1 MAVRQVGVLFSPPLK
16 DDPWIYPNMCVC
28 IGCKGLLTFLFR
40 YEGIRIIVKRDGFP
54 TGNIDL
60 VDYSAGAEFESTE
73 EGGGQA

>member
-1 MAVRQVGVLFSPPLK
+1 
-16 DDPWIYPNMCVC
+16 MCVC